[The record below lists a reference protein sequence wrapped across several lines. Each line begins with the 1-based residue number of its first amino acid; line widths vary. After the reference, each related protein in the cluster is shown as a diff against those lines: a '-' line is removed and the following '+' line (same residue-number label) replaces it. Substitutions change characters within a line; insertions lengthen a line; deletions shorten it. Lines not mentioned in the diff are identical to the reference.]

1 MYILNKKD
9 IVALNQSVG
18 EAGAFINENSLDFSL
33 HFSKIK
39 KNWLYKLS
47 YLVQSFLVD
56 HVFQDGNKRTCF
68 LVVVYYVEYHGK
80 KVNKDRL
87 LMIIR
92 RIAAKNITNPVQIVR
107 LLYHVIKEKSSK
119 LDRRE

>member
-1 MYILNKKD
+1 
-9 IVALNQSVG
+9 LNQSVG

>member
-1 MYILNKKD
+1 VYILNKKD